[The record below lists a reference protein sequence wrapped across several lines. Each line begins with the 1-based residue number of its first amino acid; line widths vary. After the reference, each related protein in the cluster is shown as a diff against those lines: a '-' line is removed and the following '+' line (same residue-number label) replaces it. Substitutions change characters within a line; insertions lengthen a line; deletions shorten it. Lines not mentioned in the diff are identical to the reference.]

1 MPSKVNWISR
11 VLLMFALAASSA
23 TAETDVTVEAETYI
37 GVGWN
42 DNGGAA
48 IQLAYCEQASQEWCA
63 QGIDKHGDWIQL
75 VVDVPETGDYDAT
88 IAFQSW
94 LEQDYLLSLWPV
106 GKISRTVTASFS
118 FVGEGAG

>member
-1 MPSKVNWISR
+1 MSGKVNCVFLS
-11 VLLMFALAASSA
+11 LLLFTLANSTAF
-23 TAETDVTVEAETYI
+23 AETEVTVEAESYV

-42 DNGGAA
+42 DNGGAG

-63 QGIDKHGDWIQL
+63 QGLDKHGDWIQL
-75 VVDVPETGDYDAT
+75 EIHVPQTGEYDAT

-94 LEQDYLLSLWPV
+94 LEQEYLLSIWPA